1 MKRKKPIKSLA
12 LFLAL
17 LLSCGL
23 MALPASA
30 APSVSAKSAVLIEA
44 ESGRVL
50 YQQNAFVRLPMAS
63 TTKIMTAIVAIE
75 SGDTRRTVTVSPDA
89 VGIEGS
95 SVYLYPDE
103 QLTMEE
109 LLYALLLES
118 ANDAAAAIA
127 IAVAGSVENFAK
139 RMNEKAESL
148 GLTATHFT
156 NPHGLDDEAHYTSA
170 YDLAVLSAYALKNE
184 TFRAICATTR
194 KTIPL
199 KGDEGTRVLVNH
211 NKMLTRYEG
220 AIGVKTGFTK
230 RSGRC
235 LVSAAERD
243 GLTLIAVT
251 LGAPDDWQDHA
262 AMLDFGF
269 KSYQSVPLAEKG
281 GLVLPL
287 PVVGGEAESV
297 LVANTEAAR
306 AILGRS
312 RGKITY
318 RVEAPQMLYAPVSSG
333 ATVGRVVWMC
343 DGEEIGTS
351 PLVTINTVAYKKAE
365 RKGLLAW
372 LASLFDRE

>member
-1 MKRKKPIKSLA
+1 MKQKKFVKGLA
-12 LFLAL
+12 LFFAML
-17 LLSCGL
+17 LTCGFVVT
-23 MALPASA
+23 PASA
-30 APSVSAKSAVLIEA
+30 APSVSARSAVLIEA

-50 YQQNAFVRLPMAS
+50 YQQNAFLRLPMAS

-75 SGDTRRTVTVSPDA
+75 SGDTKRTVAVSPDA

-95 SVYLYPDE
+95 SVYLYPGE

-118 ANDAAAAIA
+118 ANDAATAIA
-127 IAVAGSVENFAK
+127 IAVAGSVEGFSRK
-139 RMNEKAESL
+139 MNEKAESL

-156 NPHGLDDEAHYTSA
+156 NPHGLDDEAHYTTA

-184 TFRAICATTR
+184 AFRTICATTR

-251 LGAPDDWQDHA
+251 LGAPDDWRDHA

-269 KSYQSVPLAEKG
+269 ESYQSVLLAEKG

-287 PVVGGEAESV
+287 SVVGGDTASV
-297 LVANTEAAR
+297 LVANTEEACAL
-306 AILGRS
+306 LGRK
-312 RGKITY
+312 RGEITY
-318 RVEAPQMLYAPVSSG
+318 RIEAPQMLYAPVASG
-333 ATVGRVVWMC
+333 DTVGRVVWMC

-351 PLVTINTVAYKKAE
+351 PLATINTVAYKKAE

-372 LASLFDRE
+372 LTSLFDRE

>member
-1 MKRKKPIKSLA
+1 MKQRKFLKELA
-12 LFLAL
+12 LVLAL
-17 LLSCGL
+17 LLSCGVL
-23 MALPASA
+23 VFPASA

-50 YQQNAFVRLPMAS
+50 YQNNAFLRLPMAS

-95 SVYLYPDE
+95 SVYLYPGE

-118 ANDAAAAIA
+118 ANDAATAIA
-127 IAVAGSVENFAK
+127 IAVAGSVEGFSQ
-139 RMNEKAESL
+139 RMNEKAEAL

-156 NPHGLDDEAHYTSA
+156 NPHGLDDEAHYTTA

-184 TFRAICATTR
+184 IFRTICATTR

-199 KGDEGTRVLVNH
+199 KGNEGTRVLVNH

-251 LGAPDDWQDHA
+251 LGAPDDWQDHT

-269 KSYQSVPLAEKG
+269 ESYQSVLLAEKG

-287 PVVGGEAESV
+287 SVVGGSTASV
-297 LVANTEAAR
+297 LVANTESAR
-306 AILGRS
+306 AILGRDHDA
-312 RGKITY
+312 ITY
-318 RVEAPQMLYAPVSSG
+318 RIEAPQMLYAPVASG

-372 LASLFDRE
+372 LSSLFDRE

>member
-1 MKRKKPIKSLA
+1 MKKKTLIKGA
-12 LFLAL
+12 TFIFVL
-17 LLSCGL
+17 LLVLGGV
-23 MALPASA
+23 MLPTSA
-30 APSVSAKSAVLIEA
+30 VPSVSAKSAVLIEA

-75 SGDTRRTVTVSPDA
+75 SGDIRRIVTVSPDA

-95 SVYLYPDE
+95 SVYLYPGE

-118 ANDAAAAIA
+118 ANDAATAIA
-127 IAVAGSVENFAK
+127 IAVSGAVDEFAN
-139 RMNEKAESL
+139 RMNAKAVAL

-156 NPHGLDDEAHYTSA
+156 NPHGLDDEEHYTTA
-170 YDLAVLSAYALKNE
+170 YDLALLSAYALKNE
-184 TFRAICATTR
+184 TFRTICATTR
-194 KTIPL
+194 KTISL

-235 LVSAAERD
+235 LVSAAERE
-243 GLTLIAVT
+243 GLTLVAVT

-269 KSYQSVPLAEKG
+269 ENYQSTLLSEKG

-287 PVVGGEAESV
+287 SVVGASAQSV
-297 LVANTEAAR
+297 LVANTEEAR
-306 AILGRS
+306 AVLKRNHS
-312 RGKITY
+312 PITY
-318 RVEAPQMLYAPVSSG
+318 RIEAPQMLYAPITSG
-333 ATVGRVVWMC
+333 TTVGHVVWLC
-343 DGEEIGTS
+343 DGEEIGAS
-351 PLVTINTVAYKKAE
+351 PLVTINNAEYKKAE
-365 RKGLLAW
+365 RKGILAW
-372 LASLFDRE
+372 LMSLFDRE